1 MNIEVFYDNIEAERA
16 RRGWTIRELAT
27 NLGINEKTYRNYR
40 DTEKDIPASVVVKIA
55 NLFEVSADY
64 LLGLSDK
71 IGRES

>member
-1 MNIEVFYDNIEAERA
+1 MCMERFYDNIEAERA